1 MSLAFLSEHATQMG
15 RSDSYSC
22 VGFPQCMQGSAVP
35 ITGPLSFT
43 SHPETFSVLRGFYAR
58 RNPGRY
64 DAPRHCRFLGRWAV
78 WTQKDSMLSIT
89 P

>member
-43 SHPETFSVLRGFYAR
+43 SHPETFFGTERILR
-58 RNPGRY
+58 
-64 DAPRHCRFLGRWAV
+64 APEPRPL
-78 WTQKDSMLSIT
+78 
-89 P
+89 